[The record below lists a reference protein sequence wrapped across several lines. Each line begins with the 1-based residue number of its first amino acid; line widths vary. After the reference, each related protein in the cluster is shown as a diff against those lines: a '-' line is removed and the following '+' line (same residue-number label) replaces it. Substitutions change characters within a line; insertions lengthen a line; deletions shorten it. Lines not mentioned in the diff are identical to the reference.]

1 MLLEITTGP
10 SVTELLLMLNVVII
24 IVAIVL
30 WRKFIPKHLRSRLE
44 RFSMVRKAWLL
55 MDTDQEQV
63 AFTHLMI
70 QAVKSDGM
78 VRAEEMDKLIDE
90 ITQEIKVEA
99 SHMED
104 ENMWKIMEGFDRERK
119 DNIYSAIEEV
129 LRSDGLMSADEL
141 IWYASVVK
149 KLN

>member
-1 MLLEITTGP
+1 
-10 SVTELLLMLNVVII
+10 MLNVVII

-30 WRKFIPKHLRSRLE
+30 WRKLVPKHLRSRLE

-104 ENMWKIMEGFDRERK
+104 EIMWKIMEGFDRERK

>member
-30 WRKFIPKHLRSRLE
+30 WRKLIPKHLRSRLE

>member
-1 MLLEITTGP
+1 
-10 SVTELLLMLNVVII
+10 MLNVVII

-30 WRKFIPKHLRSRLE
+30 WRKLIPKHLRSRLE

-104 ENMWKIMEGFDRERK
+104 EIMWKIMEGFDRERK

>member
-30 WRKFIPKHLRSRLE
+30 WRKLIPKHLRSRLE

-99 SHMED
+99 SHMEE

>member
-1 MLLEITTGP
+1 MLLEITAGP
-10 SVTELLLMLNVVII
+10 SVTELLVMLNVVII

-30 WRKFIPKHLRSRLE
+30 WRKLIPKHLRSRLE

-104 ENMWKIMEGFDRERK
+104 EIMWKIMEGFDRERK

>member
-1 MLLEITTGP
+1 
-10 SVTELLLMLNVVII
+10 MLNVVII

-30 WRKFIPKHLRSRLE
+30 WRKLVPKHLRSRLE

-104 ENMWKIMEGFDRERK
+104 EIMWKIMEGFDRERK

-149 KLN
+149 RLN

>member
-1 MLLEITTGP
+1 MLLEITAGP
-10 SVTELLLMLNVVII
+10 SVTELIVMLNVVII
-24 IVAIVL
+24 VVAIVL
-30 WRKFIPKHLRSRLE
+30 WRKVIPKHLRSRLE

-104 ENMWKIMEGFDRERK
+104 EIMWKIMEGFDRERK

>member
-30 WRKFIPKHLRSRLE
+30 WRKLIPKHLRSRLE

-104 ENMWKIMEGFDRERK
+104 EIMWKIMEGFDRERK

-149 KLN
+149 RLN

>member
-1 MLLEITTGP
+1 MLLEITAGP
-10 SVTELLLMLNVVII
+10 SVTELIVMLNVVII

-30 WRKFIPKHLRSRLE
+30 WRKLIPKHLRSRLE

-104 ENMWKIMEGFDRERK
+104 EIMWKIMEGFDRERK

-149 KLN
+149 RLN

>member
-1 MLLEITTGP
+1 MLLEITAGP
-10 SVTELLLMLNVVII
+10 SVTELLVMLNVVII

-30 WRKFIPKHLRSRLE
+30 WRKLVPKHLRSRLE

-104 ENMWKIMEGFDRERK
+104 EIMWKIMEGFDRERK

>member
-1 MLLEITTGP
+1 
-10 SVTELLLMLNVVII
+10 
-24 IVAIVL
+24 
-30 WRKFIPKHLRSRLE
+30 
-44 RFSMVRKAWLL
+44 MVRKAWLL

-78 VRAEEMDKLIDE
+78 VRAEEMDKLIAE

-104 ENMWKIMEGFDRERK
+104 EIMWKIMEGFDRERK

>member
-30 WRKFIPKHLRSRLE
+30 WRKLIPKHLRSRLE

-104 ENMWKIMEGFDRERK
+104 EIMWKIMEGFDRERK